1 MFQNISMK
9 QTIFRAFIAVMENK
23 VTTSQAAT
31 RLSDG
36 RELLKLV
43 SVTEV
48 TKAAHINRRTFYT
61 YFHDVYDLFDQ
72 LEDKYTKELNQFSQ
86 GWENQDDPMEA
97 IIQSVGQAVD
107 YMSHNSRGIKLV
119 STVDTMLFTR
129 MIQEDVKQAISFVG
143 GLFNRGRLG
152 NDPTRDRQWDLNYTI
167 ISLSSGF
174 AWVCYDWL
182 QHPDEF
188 PKEKLKELISSTF
201 MGAYKLIQSDELLNS
216 AQLQEIFQKQ
226 SAEIKC
232 DQSAAQ

>member
-1 MFQNISMK
+1 
-9 QTIFRAFIAVMENK
+9 
-23 VTTSQAAT
+23 
-31 RLSDG
+31 
-36 RELLKLV
+36 
-43 SVTEV
+43 
-48 TKAAHINRRTFYT
+48 
-61 YFHDVYDLFDQ
+61 
-72 LEDKYTKELNQFSQ
+72 
-86 GWENQDDPMEA
+86 
-97 IIQSVGQAVD
+97 
-107 YMSHNSRGIKLV
+107 
-119 STVDTMLFTR
+119 

-167 ISLSSGF
+167 IFLSSGF